1 MGNVRR
7 SYPSASHS
15 TNLHICLC
23 EGVALQRTLHFLYA
37 DTFSS
42 LMTTTLSYYRLLQD
56 ISLKDM
62 LKRVS
67 LHYSIFPTV
76 VFIVVKFCT
85 IVPEEM
91 FWKPKRNEYE
101 TELL

>member
-1 MGNVRR
+1 MLEEVI
-7 SYPSASHS
+7 H
-15 TNLHICLC
+15 LHLILQICIFACVKEWLC
-23 EGVALQRTLHFLYA
+23 REHFLYE